1 MNILESY
8 FGVFAVSLMTSTVV
22 AYFGNDDAA
31 DGASYV
37 TSAVTLYILWVAFGR
52 PFVARLRR
60 KERAD

>member
-1 MNILESY
+1 MSTLERY
-8 FGVFAVSLMTSTVV
+8 FGVFAVSLVTSTVV

-37 TSAVTLYILWVAFGR
+37 TTAVTLYILWVAFGR

-60 KERAD
+60 KETVD